1 MEDFQGNKGNKG
13 NHIRRP
19 DNVITE
25 QISQEDISEYEK
37 QLIEATQQ
45 SIKELEE
52 QQNEQFNYER
62 MLIQEHT
69 HETKRRIEIFKEFL
83 LRLQKISSF
92 DQEIREIYEI
102 IQPIID
108 AYCGQIINHYELD
121 EITYNKIFDTLRNV
135 RHTDTGITELKK
147 IICI

>member
-1 MEDFQGNKGNKG
+1 MEDFQGNKGN
-13 NHIRRP
+13 IRRP

-62 MLIQEHT
+62 KLIQEHT
-69 HETKRRIEIFKEFL
+69 HETKRRVEIFKEFL
-83 LRLQKISSF
+83 LHLQKINSF

-121 EITYNKIFDTLRNV
+121 EITYNKIFDTLRKV

-147 IICI
+147 FICK

>member
-13 NHIRRP
+13 NIRRP

-62 MLIQEHT
+62 KLIQEHT
-69 HETKRRIEIFKEFL
+69 HETKRRVEIFKEFL

-121 EITYNKIFDTLRNV
+121 EITYNKIFDTLRKV
-135 RHTDTGITELKK
+135 RHTDTVITELKK
-147 IICI
+147 IICK

>member
-1 MEDFQGNKGNKG
+1 MEDFQGNKG

-108 AYCGQIINHYELD
+108 AYCGQIINHYDLD
-121 EITYNKIFDTLRNV
+121 EITYNKIFDTLRKV
-135 RHTDTGITELKK
+135 RHTDTVITELKK
-147 IICI
+147 IICK

>member
-1 MEDFQGNKGNKG
+1 MENFQGNKGNKD
-13 NHIRRP
+13 NIRRP

-62 MLIQEHT
+62 KLIQEHT
-69 HETKRRIEIFKEFL
+69 HETKRRVEIFKEFL

-121 EITYNKIFDTLRNV
+121 EITYNKIFD
-135 RHTDTGITELKK
+135 
-147 IICI
+147 IC

>member
-1 MEDFQGNKGNKG
+1 MEDFQGNKG

-147 IICI
+147 IICK

>member
-1 MEDFQGNKGNKG
+1 MEDFQGNNGNKV
-13 NHIRRP
+13 RRP

-25 QISQEDISEYEK
+25 QISQEDINDYEK

-62 MLIQEHT
+62 ILIQEHT
-69 HETKRRIEIFKEFL
+69 HERKRRVELFKEFL

-92 DQEIREIYEI
+92 DKEIREIYEI

-108 AYCGQIINHYELD
+108 AYCGQIINHYDLD
-121 EITYNKIFDTLRNV
+121 EITYNKIFDTLRKV

-147 IICI
+147 IICKS

>member
-1 MEDFQGNKGNKG
+1 MDDFQGNKGNKG
-13 NHIRRP
+13 NIRRP

-62 MLIQEHT
+62 KLIQEHT
-69 HETKRRIEIFKEFL
+69 HETKRRVEIFKEFL

-147 IICI
+147 IICK

>member
-1 MEDFQGNKGNKG
+1 MEDFQGNKGNKD
-13 NHIRRP
+13 NNIRRP

-62 MLIQEHT
+62 KLIQEHT
-69 HETKRRIEIFKEFL
+69 HETKRRVEIFKEFL

-92 DQEIREIYEI
+92 DQEIRVIYEI

-108 AYCGQIINHYELD
+108 AYCVQIINHYDLD
-121 EITYNKIFDTLRNV
+121 EITYNKIFDTLRKV

-147 IICI
+147 FICK

>member
-1 MEDFQGNKGNKG
+1 MEDFQGNNGN
-13 NHIRRP
+13 IRRP

-25 QISQEDISEYEK
+25 QISQEGISEYEK

-108 AYCGQIINHYELD
+108 AYCGQIVNHYELD
-121 EITYNKIFDTLRNV
+121 EITYNKIFNTLRNV
-135 RHTDTGITELKK
+135 RHTDTCITELKK
-147 IICI
+147 NIL

>member
-13 NHIRRP
+13 NIRRP

-62 MLIQEHT
+62 KLIQEHT
-69 HETKRRIEIFKEFL
+69 HETKRRVEIFKEFL

-108 AYCGQIINHYELD
+108 AYCGQIINHYDLD

-147 IICI
+147 IICK

>member
-1 MEDFQGNKGNKG
+1 MEHFQGNKGNKG
-13 NHIRRP
+13 NIRRP

-62 MLIQEHT
+62 KLIQEHT
-69 HETKRRIEIFKEFL
+69 HETKRRVEIFKEFL

-147 IICI
+147 IICK

>member
-1 MEDFQGNKGNKG
+1 MDDFQGNKGNKG
-13 NHIRRP
+13 NIRRP

-62 MLIQEHT
+62 KLIQEHT
-69 HETKRRIEIFKEFL
+69 HETKRRVEIFKEFL
-83 LRLQKISSF
+83 LHLQKISSF

-147 IICI
+147 IICK

>member
-108 AYCGQIINHYELD
+108 AYCGQIINHYDLD
-121 EITYNKIFDTLRNV
+121 EITYNKIFDTLRKV
-135 RHTDTGITELKK
+135 RYTDTGITELKK
-147 IICI
+147 IICK

>member
-1 MEDFQGNKGNKG
+1 MEDFQGNKG

-62 MLIQEHT
+62 KLIQEHT

-147 IICI
+147 IICK

>member
-13 NHIRRP
+13 NIRRP

-108 AYCGQIINHYELD
+108 AYCGQIINNYELD

-147 IICI
+147 IICK

>member
-1 MEDFQGNKGNKG
+1 MEDFQGNNGN
-13 NHIRRP
+13 IRRP

-25 QISQEDISEYEK
+25 QISQEGISEYEK

-52 QQNEQFNYER
+52 QQNEQINYER
-62 MLIQEHT
+62 MIIQEHT
-69 HETKRRIEIFKEFL
+69 HETKRRVEIFKEFL
-83 LRLQKISSF
+83 LHLQKISSF

-108 AYCGQIINHYELD
+108 AYCGQIVNHYELD
-121 EITYNKIFDTLRNV
+121 EITYNKIFNTLRNV
-135 RHTDTGITELKK
+135 RHTDTCITELKK
-147 IICI
+147 NIL

>member
-62 MLIQEHT
+62 KLIQEHT
-69 HETKRRIEIFKEFL
+69 HETKRRVEIFKEFL

-108 AYCGQIINHYELD
+108 AYCGQIINHYDLD
-121 EITYNKIFDTLRNV
+121 EITYNKIFDTLRKV
-135 RHTDTGITELKK
+135 RYTDTGITELKK
-147 IICI
+147 IICK

>member
-1 MEDFQGNKGNKG
+1 MEEFQGNKGNKG
-13 NHIRRP
+13 NIRRP

-62 MLIQEHT
+62 KLIQEHT
-69 HETKRRIEIFKEFL
+69 HETKRRVEIFKEFL

-147 IICI
+147 IICK

>member
-1 MEDFQGNKGNKG
+1 MEDFQGNKGN
-13 NHIRRP
+13 IRTP

-25 QISQEDISEYEK
+25 QISQEGISEYEK

-52 QQNEQFNYER
+52 QQNEQINYER

-69 HETKRRIEIFKEFL
+69 HETKRRVEIFKEFL

-108 AYCGQIINHYELD
+108 AYCSQIINHYELD
-121 EITYNKIFDTLRNV
+121 EITYNKIFDTLRKV
-135 RHTDTGITELKK
+135 RHTDTGITELQK
-147 IICI
+147 IIFKT

>member
-1 MEDFQGNKGNKG
+1 MDDFQGNKGNKG
-13 NHIRRP
+13 NIRRP

-62 MLIQEHT
+62 KLIQEHT
-69 HETKRRIEIFKEFL
+69 HETKRRVEIFKEFL

-121 EITYNKIFDTLRNV
+121 EITYNKIFDTLRKV

-147 IICI
+147 IICK

>member
-1 MEDFQGNKGNKG
+1 MEDFQGNKG

-108 AYCGQIINHYELD
+108 AYCGQIINHYDLD

-147 IICI
+147 IICK

>member
-1 MEDFQGNKGNKG
+1 MEHFQGNKGNKG
-13 NHIRRP
+13 NIRRP

-52 QQNEQFNYER
+52 QQNEQFNYESK
-62 MLIQEHT
+62 LIQEHT

-147 IICI
+147 IICK

>member
-13 NHIRRP
+13 NIRRP

-62 MLIQEHT
+62 KLIQEHT
-69 HETKRRIEIFKEFL
+69 HETKRRVEIFKEFL

-108 AYCGQIINHYELD
+108 AYCGQIINHYDLD
-121 EITYNKIFDTLRNV
+121 EITYNKIFDTLRKV

-147 IICI
+147 IICK

>member
-1 MEDFQGNKGNKG
+1 MDDFQGNKGNKG
-13 NHIRRP
+13 NIRRP

-62 MLIQEHT
+62 KLIQEHT
-69 HETKRRIEIFKEFL
+69 HETKRRVEIFKEFL

-108 AYCGQIINHYELD
+108 AYCGQIINHYDLD
-121 EITYNKIFDTLRNV
+121 EITYNKIFDTLRKV
-135 RHTDTGITELKK
+135 RHTDTVITELKK
-147 IICI
+147 IICK

>member
-1 MEDFQGNKGNKG
+1 MDDFQGNKGNKG
-13 NHIRRP
+13 NIRRP

-83 LRLQKISSF
+83 LRLQKISIF

-108 AYCGQIINHYELD
+108 AYCGQIINHYDLD
-121 EITYNKIFDTLRNV
+121 EITYNKIFDTLRKV
-135 RHTDTGITELKK
+135 RYTDTGITELKK
-147 IICI
+147 IICK